1 MKKMKLMTKALA
13 KKTPAIYS
21 QDDKPADQVKVTVK
35 IFDPCS
41 QWTWYVTEYDPDTN
55 RCFGLVVGIETE
67 LGYFD
72 LNELAAVRNRLG
84 LPLERDK
91 WWDESTT
98 LQDVKDGTTR

>member
-13 KKTPAIYS
+13 KKTPALYS
-21 QDDKPADQVKVTVK
+21 QDGKDPADVKVTVK

-41 QWTWYVTEYDPDTN
+41 SWTWYVTEMDPETG
-55 RCFGLVVGIETE
+55 RCFGFVVGLEGE

-72 LNELAAVRNRLG
+72 LNELAAVRNRFG

-91 WWDESTT
+91 WWDENTT
-98 LQDVKDGTTR
+98 LKAVLDGEDR